1 MQTLIVILF
10 ALAWL
15 SFLLQIS
22 LNKQKRVAFAF
33 ALLVAVGLYLSY
45 PYAIEQSY
53 AKFREILLNVKWLS
67 NLMVFQIIESLA
79 GILFSIFLIRMFYN
93 EKVQKVFRFFI
104 YFPGII
110 IIPTI
115 FYTQSFLFLNLTGF
129 DFKTLAISI
138 AIIIP
143 LMLIALRLLIRY
155 LVPEYDLRLE
165 LKFIVH
171 IIQLILAIFISVKLF
186 SLPTTQ
192 QKIQEFSIYQPFAL
206 LILLL
211 IFGTIGIINYNRKL
225 TKMTKKTN
233 KL

>member
-22 LNKQKRVAFAF
+22 LSKQKRVALAF
-33 ALLVAVGLYLSY
+33 ALLIAIGLYLSY

-53 AKFREILLNVKWLS
+53 AKFREILLNAKWLS
-67 NLMVFQIIESLA
+67 NIVVFQIIESLA
-79 GILFSIFLIRMFYN
+79 GIFFSVFLIRMFYN

-104 YFPGII
+104 YFPGFV
-110 IIPTI
+110 IIPTV
-115 FYTQSFLFLNLTGF
+115 FYTQSFLFLNITGF
-129 DFKTLAISI
+129 DFKILAIGI

-143 LMLIALRLLIRY
+143 LLLIALRFLIRY

-171 IIQLILAIFISVKLF
+171 IIQLILAVFVSVKLF

-192 QKIQEFSIYQPFAL
+192 QKTQEFSIYQPLAL
-206 LILLL
+206 LMLLL
-211 IFGTIGIINYNRKL
+211 IFGTIGMINYNRKL
-225 TKMTKKTN
+225 TKKIN

>member
-22 LNKQKRVAFAF
+22 LSKQKRVAFAF
-33 ALLVAVGLYLSY
+33 ALLIAIGLYLSY

-53 AKFREILLNVKWLS
+53 TKFREILLNIKWLS
-67 NLMVFQIIESLA
+67 NLIVFQIIESLA

-93 EKVQKVFRFFI
+93 EKVQKIFRFFI

-110 IIPTI
+110 IFPTI
-115 FYTQSFLFLNLTGF
+115 FYTQSFLFLNLTGL
-129 DFKTLAISI
+129 DFKILAIGIALIMPLSI
-138 AIIIP
+138 
-143 LMLIALRLLIRY
+143 IALRFLICY

-171 IIQLILAIFISVKLF
+171 IIQLILAVFISVKLF

-192 QKIQEFSIYQPFAL
+192 QQIQEFSIYQLLAL
-206 LILLL
+206 LMLLL
-211 IFGTIGIINYNRKL
+211 IFGIIGIINYNRKML
-225 TKMTKKTN
+225 KMIKK
-233 KL
+233 K